1 MVYMAN
7 MMAVRAN
14 TVFFFMENAVVFG
27 ANTEVFGT
35 NTEVFSANTGVFWP
49 KTFGKIRVKR
59 IFEYSNIVV
68 NIPYK

>member
-1 MVYMAN
+1 M
-7 MMAVRAN
+7 
-14 TVFFFMENAVVFG
+14 VFG
-27 ANTEVFGT
+27 ANTEVFWT

-49 KTFGKIRVKR
+49 RTFGEIRVYQ